1 MALHHHFMEGLYY
14 PLKAVKTI
22 GRSLELASGNSL
34 RVLIYHDICPEEQY
48 RFVSQLLWLKRSW
61 RFVSPEQFAALSS
74 GAEPVFGRN
83 LLLTFDDGI
92 GSQRR
97 IAEEVLKP
105 MRIRAVFFVNSDL
118 VSDKTGDDA
127 LLFTPGSITKSE
139 VQRHTGHLPYMAWSD
154 LEALLEEGHSVGGHT
169 ATHARL
175 SEIQG
180 EAELEREIATSAD
193 TLARRLGVSIE
204 HFAYPRGDL
213 ASFSPKALA
222 VARRRFRFV
231 YSGLRGDN
239 ARDASPLRLW
249 RDAVTPQDSCALL
262 GAYLE
267 GAADFYYARSRAELA
282 RWGLQARA
290 DLVSNE
296 QNYRNEGKAARA

>member
-1 MALHHHFMEGLYY
+1 MALHHHFMEGLYL

-22 GRSLELASGNSL
+22 GRSLGLASRNSL
-34 RVLIYHDICPEEQY
+34 RVLMYHDICPKEQP

-74 GAEPVFGRN
+74 GGEPVFGRN
-83 LLLTFDDGI
+83 LLLTFDDGAA
-92 GSQRR
+92 SQRR

-105 MRIRAVFFVNSDL
+105 MGIRALFFVSSDL
-118 VSDKTGDDA
+118 VSDKIGDEA
-127 LLFTPGSITKSE
+127 LPSIAGRSTTKSE
-139 VQRHTGHLPYMAWSD
+139 AQRHSGHFPYMAWSD
-154 LEALLEEGHSVGGHT
+154 LEALLEQGHLVGGHT

-175 SEIQG
+175 SELQA
-180 EAELEREIATSAD
+180 EADLEREIVASAD

-204 HFAYPRGDL
+204 HFAYTFGDI
-213 ASFSPKALA
+213 ASFSTRALA
-222 VARRRFRFV
+222 VARRRFRFI

-239 ARDASPLRLW
+239 AKNASPSRLW
-249 RDAVTPQDSCALL
+249 RDAVTPQDSRALL

-282 RWGLQARA
+282 QWVLGVGMSER
-290 DLVSNE
+290 D
-296 QNYRNEGKAARA
+296 YCNEGRVATS